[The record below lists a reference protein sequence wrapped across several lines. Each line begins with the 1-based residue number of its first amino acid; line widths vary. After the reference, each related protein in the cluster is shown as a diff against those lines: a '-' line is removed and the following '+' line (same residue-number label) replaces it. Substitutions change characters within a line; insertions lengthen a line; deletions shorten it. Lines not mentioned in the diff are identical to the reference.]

1 MYWQRKRRGK
11 RCYCNEVIYFD
22 CETSNNHAADLLQLK
37 TWIVSIQVRF
47 NGEYYLFRKPTEFT
61 DWLRFLIKEYKLDPE
76 RRILCLAHNASYDL
90 SYLVPWLQQELP
102 NEPRSGIYEGL
113 SKIINYSQYCFD
125 FYCSYMLTGKSLAK
139 WSKELNVEHKKQ
151 VGLYDYDKILYQDSE
166 LSEDEQTYD
175 MYDVLA
181 LEECYKKQ
189 LQLHGDTTA
198 TVPLTKTGYVR
209 RRFRRGS
216 QKDKDYRKKYFR
228 DTMLSVDQYKMALW
242 SFAGGYVHNNRYF
255 KSKLVKW
262 YLGIGHA
269 DFRSHYPTQ
278 AVDGPLPVGKPETY
292 YDYKHK
298 LYKDFPHS
306 PVDFVDM
313 WPEYFSLVHVRIYG
327 AVLKYKG
334 ITIPF
339 LQASKLFNLTKKGD
353 KLGKFRSMDD
363 NGRVMKILSGACETV
378 MDNLTLSIILKQ
390 YHVKMIVLRAVR
402 WKCGP
407 LPDCLADTIH
417 ELFKQKSDL
426 KILHNEMVEK
436 YGIHSNEAIEAA
448 FNLSQSKA
456 DLNGCY
462 GMFATRPAREEYD
475 LDYSRDPPLV
485 TIKGC
490 GTDAEIQEQLD
501 KFYKSSNSFL
511 AYIIGIAICAKAR
524 YELFEFI
531 EAVGYNN
538 ILYADTDSLF
548 YLKTQE
554 NVKAI
559 KRLNALKHK
568 TAPYIVNS
576 EGKRIY
582 YNVFEDESDIIAF
595 KGLHSKCYGYVTTK
609 NELVLTIAGI
619 PAFTLIGMKDEKP
632 VYLTREEELAGIT
645 PEQKLQDPNIKI
657 KDPVVVLDRLTDE
670 TTFHVNTGT
679 AAHYLI
685 EEPHTEII
693 NGHEIELAGGCVR
706 TKLKEKKIFDLDIED
721 FTIDYSY
728 TEEGYDII

>member
-1 MYWQRKRRGK
+1 MYWQRKRRGR

-22 CETSNNHAADLLQLK
+22 CETSNNHAADILQLK

-47 NGEYYLFRKPTEFT
+47 NGEYHLFRKPTEFT
-61 DWLRFLIKEYKLDPE
+61 DWLKFLIKEYKLDPE
-76 RRILCLAHNASYDL
+76 RRIICIAHNASYDL
-90 SYLVPWLQQELP
+90 SYLVPWLQKELP
-102 NEPRSGIYEGL
+102 KEPRSGIYEGL

-151 VGLYDYDKILYQDSE
+151 VGLYDYNKILYQDSE
-166 LSEDEQTYD
+166 LTKDEQTYD

-189 LQLHGDTTA
+189 LQIYGDTTA

-209 RRFRRGS
+209 RRFRKGS
-216 QKDKDYRKKYFR
+216 QRDKYYRKKYFR

-242 SFAGGYVHNNRYF
+242 AFAGGYVHNNRYY
-255 KSKLVKW
+255 KSKLISW
-262 YLGIGHA
+262 SFGIGHA

-292 YDYKHK
+292 YEYNHK
-298 LYKDFPHS
+298 IYQSFPHS
-306 PVDFVDM
+306 PKDFVEM
-313 WPEYFSLVHVRIYG
+313 WPDYFSLVHVRIY
-327 AVLKYKG
+327 AAELRSKS
-334 ITIPF
+334 ITMPF
-339 LQASKLFNLTKKGD
+339 LQASKLFNCSKLGD
-353 KLGKFRSMDD
+353 KVGRFRSLDD
-363 NGRVMKILSGACETV
+363 NGRVMKIVSGACETV
-378 MDNLTLSIILKQ
+378 LDNLTLSIIMKQ
-390 YHVKMIVLRAVR
+390 YHIKLIVLRAVR

-417 ELFKQKSDL
+417 ELFKLKSNL
-426 KILHNEMVEK
+426 KIFHSEMIEK
-436 YGIHSNEAIEAA
+436 YGIHSAEAIEAA
-448 FNLSQSKA
+448 FNLQSSKA

-485 TIKGC
+485 TIKRC
-490 GTDAEIQEQLD
+490 STDEEIQEQLN
-501 KFYKSSNSFL
+501 KFYNSSNSFL
-511 AYIIGIAICAKAR
+511 PYIIGIAITAKAR
-524 YELFEFI
+524 YELFEYI

-538 ILYADTDSLF
+538 VLYADTDSLF
-548 YLKTQE
+548 YLKTPE

-568 TAPYIVNS
+568 TAPYITNS
-576 EGKRIY
+576 EGKRVY
-582 YNVFEDESDIIAF
+582 YNVFDEEQDIIAF
-595 KGLHSKCYGYVTTK
+595 KGLHSKCYGYVTSS

-619 PAFTLIGMKDEKP
+619 PAFTLIGMKDGKP

-645 PEQKLQDPNIKI
+645 PEQKLEDPDIKI
-657 KDPVVVLDRLTDE
+657 KDPVSVLDKLVDE

-679 AAHYLI
+679 AAHYII
-685 EEPHTEII
+685 EEPHTEYID
-693 NGHEIELAGGCVR
+693 GHLTELAGGCVI

-721 FTIDYSY
+721 FKIDYSY
-728 TEEGYDII
+728 TEEGIDII